1 MAGVHMHLRTLF
13 LVSVMMSASLSGCF
27 GEQKI
32 DDGGIEAPYDVYPE
46 PWDRTEMMYDD
57 SDVFA
62 RVTINGS
69 YGIDQVR
76 SVFVP
81 VPSITAADGGAGLTG
96 GAEVHLGLWLP
107 VIEGCDWESGNV
119 SEECQVPVIAEVG
132 PYYNDGDV
140 DALTPADRLGRM
152 LIENYVPHG
161 YGVAQVSV
169 FGTGDSNHCMDLMGT
184 DEQRGIDAAVTWLG
198 TQGWSNGKVGLIGKS
213 YDGSTPW
220 QAATFGNPHLATI
233 VPMSGLIGV
242 HELMWRNGSMEAR
255 GMIMHNGVYGS
266 FGVDGDGGDAENL
279 CEGYIQGYAN
289 GPAAYLS
296 GGMVDYA
303 GNDYWT
309 SRSFL
314 GRVVENYNGSV
325 YIIQGMQDWNVYP
338 HMAFP
343 THQIVEDA
351 GLEVKTLAGQWA
363 HDYPDRRS
371 GHESLP
377 SGEGAEAYPY
387 TLRWDWADEMLYW
400 FDWYLRDEGR
410 APTLGVEMQDNQGGW
425 RFEATYPADDTE
437 YLIINAAEL
446 NPSSGGMITTTETI
460 TLTYGPFE
468 EDTYIAGMPSFHIA
482 VTPHTANGAHAFL
495 DMTDSSGMH
504 LGHAVMDFRFADG
517 GRDGNVL
524 LPAFSTVTGKMEFM
538 PMDVF
543 IPAGESIIITMTQTG
558 RDYVPSPGAAGGY
571 SVNWAGS
578 ELTLPI
584 VYRTCED
591 LFQAPLHQYGDGAG
605 RLC

>member
-1 MAGVHMHLRTLF
+1 MNLRPWLILF
-13 LVSVMMSASLSGCF
+13 VLLTTSLSGCF
-27 GEQKI
+27 GEQ
-32 DDGGIEAPYDVYPE
+32 EAGDEPAAPLYDVYAE
-46 PWDRTEMMYDD
+46 PWDRTEMVYDN

-62 RVTINGS
+62 RVTVNGS
-69 YGIDQVR
+69 YGIDTVR

-81 VPSITAADGGAGLTG
+81 VPSITLADGGAGATG

-107 VIEGCDWESGNV
+107 VIEGCDWEAGNV
-119 SEECQVPVIAEVG
+119 SEACQVPVIAEVG

-169 FGTGDSNHCMDLMGT
+169 FGTGESNHCMDLMGT

-198 TQGWSNGKVGLIGKS
+198 TQGWSNGNVGLIGKS

-266 FGVDGDGGDAENL
+266 FGIDGDAEDSENL

-314 GRVVENYNGSV
+314 DRVVENYNGSV
-325 YIIQGMQDWNVYP
+325 YIIQGMQDWNVDP

-343 THQIVEDA
+343 THQIVDDA
-351 GLEVKTLAGQWA
+351 GIEVKTLAGQWA
-363 HDYPDRRS
+363 HDYPDRLS
-371 GHESLP
+371 GHQGLP
-377 SGEGAEAYPY
+377 AGEGAEAYPY

-400 FDWYLRDEGR
+400 FDWYLKGEGR
-410 APTLGVEMQDNQGGW
+410 APTLGVEMQDNRGGW
-425 RFEATYPADDTE
+425 RFEATYPAPDTE
-437 YLIINAAEL
+437 YFPIAASQM
-446 NPSSGGMITTTETI
+446 NPDGASIGLTSFDSLSM
-460 TLTYGPFE
+460 TYGPF
-468 EDTYIAGMPSFHIA
+468 DRDVHIAGMPTFHID
-482 VTPHTANGAHAFL
+482 VTPHTANGGHAFL
-495 DMTDSSGMH
+495 EMKDDSGIH

-517 GRDGNVL
+517 GRDGNLALV
-524 LPAFSTVTGKMEFM
+524 AFTTVTAKMEFM
-538 PMDVF
+538 PMDVYLE
-543 IPAGESIIITMTQTG
+543 AGESIHITLSQTG
-558 RDYVPSPGAAGGY
+558 DDYVPSPAAAGGY
-571 SVNWAGS
+571 TINWAAS
-578 ELTLPI
+578 TLTLPL
-584 VYRTCED
+584 VNRTCDD
-591 LFQAPLHQYGDGAG
+591 LFQAPMHEYSVDAG
-605 RLC
+605 RIC